1 MQDGIQISPANF
13 GRVDAA
19 IMREAEKGSID
30 TFIFDF
36 DGVLGDGRKANVKSI
51 MEVILDHG
59 FAPRYMNGGLEAL
72 CSRHSP
78 EFILTTLVPELK
90 GKRTIL
96 AMMIRDLARIAIM
109 NTEHIE
115 PTPLVRT
122 AIALKDNYHSKTA
135 VATNRKLC
143 AAPAIRQVGLEG
155 RLDTVV
161 TSLDA
166 AEKPDKAMIVLAMG
180 RMRSVPKK
188 TMFIGDNREDLFAG
202 KAAGVK
208 TILVQW
214 KNR

>member
-1 MQDGIQISPANF
+1 MQTGIQISPANF

-51 MEVILDHG
+51 MEVISDYG
-59 FAPRYMNGGLEAL
+59 FTPRYLNGGLEAL

-78 EFILTTLVPELK
+78 EVILTTLVPELT
-90 GKRTIL
+90 GKRELL
-96 AMMIRDLARIAIM
+96 ARMIHDLAKIAIR
-109 NTEHIE
+109 NTEYIE

-122 AIALKDNYHSKTA
+122 AIVLKEDYLFKTA
-135 VATNRKLC
+135 VATNRKHC
-143 AAPAIRQVGLEG
+143 AVPAVMRVGLAG
-155 RLDTVV
+155 RLNTIV

-166 AEKPDKAMIVLAMG
+166 AEKPDPAMIRLALERMG
-180 RMRSVPKK
+180 SDRERA
-188 TMFIGDNREDLFAG
+188 MFIGDNREDFHAG
-202 KAAGVK
+202 MAAGVK

-214 KNR
+214 KK